1 MQETEEVPK
10 KNPVSKGEIA
20 KYRETIN
27 NFVKKWCSFISE
39 QEKSIICVSF
49 VQYSIHIILEDTTR
63 TCKRGKGQNIDNIYY
78 KNESN
83 HIFSYKK

>member
-27 NFVKKWCSFISE
+27 NFVKK
-39 QEKSIICVSF
+39 
-49 VQYSIHIILEDTTR
+49 
-63 TCKRGKGQNIDNIYY
+63 
-78 KNESN
+78 
-83 HIFSYKK
+83 